1 MAKKNKTKVGKAL
14 QNIGKG
20 VKNIAKKAKNIPFA
34 PLIPFKIAMRA
45 ILKSKGVETSDD
57 ITEISQKFYNVVIRK
72 KANYEIYNY
81 EHLSPAVVSA
91 IIAAVID
98 YFKSLKKKKER
109 GEKLTEAEEK
119 ALKVAEE
126 ATATVVAEVEEQAK
140 SQIMSKTY
148 VPIIIIALVAIVLVF
163 LLLKKKK

>member
-1 MAKKNKTKVGKAL
+1 MANKNKTKVGKAL

-20 VKNIAKKAKNIPFA
+20 VKNIAKKAKNLPFA

-57 ITEISQKFYNVVIRK
+57 ITEISQKFYNVIIQK
-72 KANYEIYNY
+72 KANYEIQSY
-81 EHLSPAVVSA
+81 EHLSPSVISA

-98 YFKSLKKKKER
+98 YFKSLKKKRER

-119 ALKVAEE
+119 ALKLAEE
-126 ATATVVAEVEEQAK
+126 ATAEVVSEVKEEAK

-163 LLLKKKK
+163 LLLKSKK